1 MRSIPA
7 GFLDSVVTDLHICW
21 RVVRRDGEIIL
32 GTECDLD
39 VPIDTGPLAG
49 VYLAHAGITGSNIRS
64 TDDLSVDNLEV
75 RGALQE
81 GDVHIFD
88 LSAADIE
95 AGMFDNA
102 ECTTFL
108 VNVTDPNLYQHV
120 MRTGW
125 IGSITRTAEGQYRTE
140 LRGLTQALS
149 QGILR
154 TYSVGCDAELGDERC
169 KVNLLAFITSGTV
182 TVAISRREFQVGVGE
197 IPFSSNVPGGKITF
211 TSGLN
216 AGYSMEIKGF
226 ISLIVTLYLPMAA
239 DITVGD
245 TFDFQPGCDKQRSTC
260 IDSYNNIDNFR
271 GHATF
276 VPGQTEIL
284 KVGKR

>member
-1 MRSIPA
+1 MRTIPA
-7 GFLDSVVTDLHICW
+7 GFLDGDVTNLQICW
-21 RVVRRDGEIIL
+21 RVVRRDGEIIM

-39 VPIDTGPLAG
+39 VPIDTGELAG
-49 VYLAHAGITGSNIRS
+49 VYLAFAGITGSNIRS

-75 RGALQE
+75 TGALQQ

-108 VNVTDPNLYQHV
+108 VNVTNPNLYQHV

-125 IGSITRTAEGQYRTE
+125 IGNIIRTAEGQYKTE

-154 TYSVGCDAELGDERC
+154 TYSVGCDAELFDDRC
-169 KVNLLAFITSGTV
+169 RATPVFLSSGSV
-182 TVAISRREFQVGVGE
+182 TVAHSRRAFQVGVGD
-197 IPFSSNVPGGKITF
+197 IPTITNAPGGKITW

-216 AGYSMEIKGF
+216 AGYVMEIKSY
-226 ISLIVTLYLPMAA
+226 ISLQVELYLPMPA

-245 TFDFQPGCDKQRSTC
+245 TFDFSPGCNKQRSTC

-271 GHATF
+271 GFATF
-276 VPGQTEIL
+276 VPGQNEIL

>member
-1 MRSIPA
+1 MRTIPA
-7 GFLDSVVTDLHICW
+7 GFLDSIVTDLHICW
-21 RVVRRDGEIIL
+21 RVVRRDDEIIM
-32 GTECDLD
+32 GTECDRD
-39 VPIDTGPLAG
+39 VVIETGPLAG

-108 VNVTDPNLYQHV
+108 VNVTDPDLYQHI

-125 IGSITRTAEGQYRTE
+125 VGSITRTAEGQYRTE
-140 LRGLTQALS
+140 LRGLTQALA

-154 TYSVGCDAELGDERC
+154 TYSVGCDAELGDDRC
-169 KVNLLAFITSGTV
+169 KVDLSAFTTTGSATTIY
-182 TVAISRREFQVGVGE
+182 SRREFAVNIGD
-197 IPFSSNVPGGKITF
+197 IPFTSNVAGGKITW

-216 AGYSMEIKGF
+216 TGYSMEIKGF
-226 ISLIVTLYLPMAA
+226 ISLHVTLYLPMPA
-239 DITVGD
+239 DITGGD
-245 TFDFQPGCDKQRSTC
+245 TFTYQPGCDKQRSTC

-271 GHATF
+271 GFATF